1 VFEELL
7 GTHERAEAT
16 PFKKVSRVISEGGDE
31 RVTIPL
37 LSSRTRT
44 GCASE
49 RWRRNYSALDSSRTS
64 SGHTRAEFGSERGR
78 MIVPGQC
85 NKATTVDCSR

>member
-16 PFKKVSRVISEGGDE
+16 PLKKGSRVISEGGDE

-37 LSSRTRT
+37 
-44 GCASE
+44 
-49 RWRRNYSALDSSRTS
+49 
-64 SGHTRAEFGSERGR
+64 
-78 MIVPGQC
+78 P
-85 NKATTVDCSR
+85 